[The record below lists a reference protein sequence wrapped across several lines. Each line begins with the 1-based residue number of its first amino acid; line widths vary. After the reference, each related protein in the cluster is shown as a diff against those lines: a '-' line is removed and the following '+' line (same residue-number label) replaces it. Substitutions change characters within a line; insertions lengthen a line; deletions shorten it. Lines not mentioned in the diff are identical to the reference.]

1 VVVENSV
8 VTCTARRNLLFKEC
22 FFMGRPALAEQI
34 TFLYVPQLADAAHF
48 YGELLGLP
56 LALDQGTCRI
66 YRAAAQSYIGLCQ
79 RQDVDAA
86 PKRGIIVTFVSP
98 EVDAWHAYLS
108 AHGVH
113 VEQPPQLNTTYGIY
127 HCFVRDPAG
136 YLVEIQRFL
145 AADWDRSA
153 R

>member
-1 VVVENSV
+1 MSQ
-8 VTCTARRNLLFKEC
+8 
-22 FFMGRPALAEQI
+22 LAFTDQI
-34 TFLYVPQLADAAHF
+34 TFLYVPQLDRATRF

-66 YRAAAQSYIGLCQ
+66 YRAAAHSYIGLCE
-79 RQDVDAA
+79 RHGVDDS
-86 PKRGIIVTFVSP
+86 PKQGIIVTFVSP
-98 EVDAWHAYLS
+98 DVDAWHAHLS

-145 AADWDRSA
+145 AAEWDQAA